1 MKCLRTNIS
10 RLPVVAAAI
19 AVTAMPALACGDNE
33 RVIVETRGP
42 SIHAKAITV
51 VMGGEG
57 ADHVIEVRVENGET
71 TVIVNGEEIAPDR
84 FRTENGNVIVFDED
98 GNEIQSVKLFM
109 KAGDPGFI
117 LTMPGKEG
125 LRWQFHRPHAN
136 VMLGVHL
143 ADPGAALRKHLRL
156 EPGEGSMI
164 RGLYEGLPAHRAGL
178 QQYDVII
185 AVDGEPVDDSGTIL
199 AALADAEAGDE
210 VTLSVVQNG
219 RHKQFTVTLDAF
231 DAAKMGPANLIG
243 GEEGRGLQQIL
254 SGLELGRINVAARG
268 VGIAR
273 VCLEEALAYAQVRK
287 TFGKPICE
295 HQTIQ
300 IKLADMATRVEAA
313 RLLTESAARAYD
325 TGQRCDLEAGMAK
338 LYATEA
344 ALTNSLEAMRIHG
357 AYGYS
362 KEFNIE
368 RYYRDAPLLAIGEG
382 TNELQR
388 IIIARQLVERNPV

>member
-51 VMGGEG
+51 VMGGED

-199 AALADAEAGDE
+199 AALAGAEAGDE

-243 GEEGRGLQQIL
+243 GGGGGAIL
-254 SGLELGRINVAARG
+254 RQLGIPNLEFQFAPGEDFQFKRFLVDPEKKDLFVPDVHFRQWRSDNGELDG
-268 VGIAR
+268 DP
-273 VCLEEALAYAQVRK
+273 LEHLNEQ
-287 TFGKPICE
+287 
-295 HQTIQ
+295 
-300 IKLADMATRVEAA
+300 MAELHKMID
-313 RLLTESAARAYD
+313 RLV
-325 TGQRCDLEAGMAK
+325 
-338 LYATEA
+338 
-344 ALTNSLEAMRIHG
+344 
-357 AYGYS
+357 
-362 KEFNIE
+362 KE
-368 RYYRDAPLLAIGEG
+368 
-382 TNELQR
+382 
-388 IIIARQLVERNPV
+388 ARQRER